1 MATISDVYEILSK
14 AQTAG
19 IDKATTAVTKHGNAI
34 ARAGKQAAQASA
46 GGFARIFNGIK
57 SLGSLALNV
66 ARGALSKLW
75 GALKGLATLGA
86 GVLGGAL
93 LAMKDGLSGIG
104 AAVGGT
110 TDKIK
115 DMAKAGGAALKDVA
129 AKTKAFVKD
138 AGGFFGAIGKV
149 GAGFVQRARQVV
161 KAPIAIFKGVV
172 KGAKAAGKALGA
184 VALAAGVAG
193 AAIAGAFLGEVA
205 AASPRAA
212 AALDR
217 MSTSFGKAKTAFFA
231 AFGETVA
238 PLLEKI
244 ATLMED
250 PRFIEFATTLG
261 TKIGGAVLKIANL
274 FQTKTIPNTIAL
286 IKATKNLVA
295 ALRNFLGRALTNIGA
310 LAKKIWAGFVKG
322 WNSAKSAIIAGVST
336 LSSNVRSRLTSLA
349 SSVKSIFEGIKSGAS
364 DIWSGIQ
371 SIITGAIS
379 NAKIAVITAI
389 TAIGNIINTLTLKL
403 QKPWT
408 AMATFVEGVW
418 DTVKGVVADGI
429 NFVIDIMN
437 GLIKGYNNTLA
448 KLPGA
453 SKLSPIPPV
462 SLAEGGIVKSPLLA
476 VVGDAPRSPE
486 VVAPLDKL
494 ATMLQQMTGGGLG
507 GMQVNITVAVAPGGF
522 ATPEAAGVALGD
534 SFVQALRAR
543 GIKLRT

>member
-19 IDKATTAVTKHGNAI
+19 IDKATAAVSKHGNAI

-46 GGFARIFNGIK
+46 GGFSRILSGIK
-57 SLGSLALNV
+57 RLGSLALNV

-75 GALKGLATLGA
+75 GALKGIATLGA

-93 LAMKDGLSGIG
+93 MAIRDGLGGISE
-104 AAVGGT
+104 AVGSAT
-110 TDKIK
+110 EKVK
-115 DMAKAGGAALKDVA
+115 DLASKGGAALKNL
-129 AKTKAFVKD
+129 AKETKKFVKD

-161 KAPIAIFKGVV
+161 KAPLAIFKGIV

-184 VALAAGVAG
+184 VALAAGIAG

-217 MSTSFGKAKTAFFA
+217 MGASFGKAKTAFFA

-238 PLLEKI
+238 PLLEKV

-261 TKIGGAVLKIANL
+261 TTVGNAVLKVANF
-274 FQTKTIPNTIAL
+274 FQTRIIPNTIGL
-286 IKATKNLVA
+286 IKATKELGA
-295 ALRNFLGRALTNIGA
+295 ALKFRLGKTLKDLGVLAKKVWEALKKGWRSAASAVTTGITKLAATAKSRLGA
-310 LAKKIWAGFVKG
+310 LAEGVK
-322 WNSAKSAIIAGVST
+322 N
-336 LSSNVRSRLTSLA
+336 
-349 SSVKSIFEGIKSGAS
+349 IFEGLKNTVAN
-364 DIWSGIQ
+364 IWSGIG
-371 SIITGAIS
+371 SIISGAIS
-379 NAKIAVITAI
+379 GARWAVENAIAAI
-389 TAIGNIINTLTLKL
+389 AGAINSLTLKL
-403 QKPWT
+403 KAPW
-408 AMATFVEGVW
+408 EGMVIFITGIW
-418 DTVKGVVADGI
+418 STVKGVVASGI
-429 NFVIDIMN
+429 NAVIDIMN
-437 GLIKGYNNTLA
+437 KLIKGYNNTLA

-453 SKLSPIPPV
+453 SKLGLIPPV
-462 SLAEGGIVKSPLLA
+462 SLAKGGIVKSPLLA

-494 ATMLQQMTGGGLG
+494 AAMLRDMGGGGLG
-507 GMQVNITVAVAPGGF
+507 GMNVNITVTVAPGGF
-522 ATPEAAGVALGD
+522 ATPEAAGVGVAD
-534 SFVQALRAR
+534 SFVQALRSR